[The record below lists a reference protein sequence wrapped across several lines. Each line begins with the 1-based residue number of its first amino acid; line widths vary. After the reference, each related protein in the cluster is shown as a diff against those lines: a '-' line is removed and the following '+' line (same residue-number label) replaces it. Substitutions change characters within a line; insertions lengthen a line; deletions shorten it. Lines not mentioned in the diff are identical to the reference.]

1 MQKIFEYQEL
11 DRKLR
16 SIEKELNNN
25 EDRVKGKKLDFL
37 KKDTASKLAQNNER
51 AGEIE
56 ILLAKYKN
64 DYEQLNAMVLEYKQ
78 AFSEMEDGDELG
90 YLKRKISALYD
101 QIATAQRECKALMT
115 ESQNIVDSSKE
126 LLAKLPKIEAQLK
139 QCLDNFQVIVKEKQP
154 QVKQIQ
160 SQLAVLEKEID
171 SDTIKIYKQ
180 IRSQNVFP
188 VFTKIDGNR
197 CGTCRMNLSANTLDQ
212 LEKNGKV
219 KCEHCNR
226 IIVKD

>member
-90 YLKRKISALYD
+90 
-101 QIATAQRECKALMT
+101 
-115 ESQNIVDSSKE
+115 
-126 LLAKLPKIEAQLK
+126 
-139 QCLDNFQVIVKEKQP
+139 
-154 QVKQIQ
+154 
-160 SQLAVLEKEID
+160 
-171 SDTIKIYKQ
+171 
-180 IRSQNVFP
+180 
-188 VFTKIDGNR
+188 
-197 CGTCRMNLSANTLDQ
+197 
-212 LEKNGKV
+212 
-219 KCEHCNR
+219 
-226 IIVKD
+226 